1 MRKIMKTVA
10 VAGFSAWMLL
20 SASMLPSSAAEGM
33 GKEGGMFRKHM
44 HHHVGYNASIHQQ
57 EYLSYLVK
65 EYAPETKKDWEKAF
79 AERNALLDQ
88 MKARMDSMDKEEL
101 KAKFKEKHGK
111 MNRQGLKSKMGA
123 QVDREKIKAE
133 MEAKRG
139 LEDSFAQAVKK
150 HDKKAIKELMPKMLD
165 DYKKCTERMSQRFE
179 KMKEQFDSLSSKK

>member
-1 MRKIMKTVA
+1 MKKILKTVA

-20 SASMLPSSAAEGM
+20 SASVLPGSAAEGIC
-33 GKEGGMFRKHM
+33 KEGGMFRKQM

-79 AERNALLDQ
+79 TERNAVLDQ
-88 MKARMDSMDKEEL
+88 MKAKMDSMDKEEL

-111 MNRQGLKSKMGA
+111 MNRQGLKSKMGDP
-123 QVDREKIKAE
+123 VDREKMKAE
-133 MEAKRG
+133 METKRN
-139 LEDSFAQAVKK
+139 LENNFAQAVKN
-150 HDKKAIKELMPKMLD
+150 HDRKAIKELMPKMLD